1 MKRGLIIACL
11 IGLMAPLGVRAQ
23 GTNAPPPPPPGGG
36 AMRGNRPNM
45 DNLLPPPVLA
55 DLALTADQKTKYDA
69 LAAAYKTDFAKWREA
84 NPPTGNPPTPE
95 ARQAVRDLRKSYTDK
110 VRAFLTDDQKT
121 KLDQALE
128 RARSRG
134 PRGPGGPG
142 GSGGPGGTPPPP
154 PPSSTN

>member
-1 MKRGLIIACL
+1 MKRRLIIACL

-23 GTNAPPPPPPGGG
+23 GTNAPPKPPGDDRP
-36 AMRGNRPNM
+36 MRARPNM
-45 DNLLPPPVLA
+45 DNLLPPPVLG
-55 DLALTADQKTKYDA
+55 DLALTPEQKTKYDA
-69 LAAAYKTDFAKWREA
+69 LAADFKKDFAKWRES
-84 NPPTGNPPTPE
+84 NPQTGAPPSPE

-128 RARSRG
+128 RMRARG

-142 GSGGPGGTPPPP
+142 GPGGAPPPP
-154 PPSSTN
+154 PAPADK